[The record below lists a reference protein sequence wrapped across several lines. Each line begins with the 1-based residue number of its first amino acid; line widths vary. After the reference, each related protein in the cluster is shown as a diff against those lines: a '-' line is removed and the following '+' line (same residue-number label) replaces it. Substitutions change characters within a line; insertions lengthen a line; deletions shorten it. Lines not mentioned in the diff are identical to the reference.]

1 MIQRY
6 VPISVVIPCFR
17 CTKTIWRAINSIL
30 RQTVQPVEVI
40 LVDDASGDETLN
52 MLRDI
57 EHQHSNLIKV
67 LSLANNMGAGSA
79 RNAGWAAAT
88 QPYLA
93 FLDADDAW
101 HPQKLELQYAYMQ
114 QHPEIML
121 CGHARRIL
129 NHKDELPHW
138 ELPSHFESLD
148 IVKWRL
154 LFSNQFVTPSVMLR
168 RNIQPRFVEKQRH
181 MEDHMLWLTIVCGGG
196 KATKLSAELAAIYKS
211 PYGEA
216 GLSSQIWSMG
226 KSDLSNYRRLYR
238 KGYINLAQELFL
250 AIYSGLKFIRR
261 LFIYWGY
268 IRWKK

>member
-30 RQTVQPVEVI
+30 NQTVQPVEVI

-57 EHQHSNLIKV
+57 EHQHTNLIKV

-101 HPQKLELQYAYMQ
+101 HPQKLEVQYAYMQ
-114 QHPEIML
+114 QHPEISL

-129 NHKDELPHW
+129 VQKDELPHW
-138 ELPSHFESLD
+138 D
-148 IVKWRL
+148 IQPNVEAQAVIRWQL
-154 LFSNQFVTPSVMLR
+154 LLSNQFVTPSVMLR
-168 RNIQPRFVEKQRH
+168 RDIQPRFVEKQRH
-181 MEDHMLWLTIVCGGG
+181 MEDHMLWLIIVCAGG

-216 GLSSQIWSMG
+216 GLSSHIWSMG
-226 KSDLSNYRRLYR
+226 KSDLSNYQRLYR
-238 KGYINLAQELFL
+238 NGYINLAQEFLLALF
-250 AIYSGLKFIRR
+250 SGLKFIRR

-268 IRWKK
+268 MRWKK